1 MWYGKNDGKWD
12 DSEVGFKVSTTEEV
26 NRLYVELKRLDN
38 IQRLK
43 DLLEEL
49 FNDKR
54 Y

>member
-12 DSEVGFKVSTTEEV
+12 DDSEIAPKQLTAAQVVE
-26 NRLYVELKRLDN
+26 ELKRQEN